1 MGMQE
6 LTIRLTAA
14 ACGLASV
21 RMLMFI
27 CSVCMMSRALGG
39 MLPWLC
45 S

>member
-14 ACGLASV
+14 VASV

>member
-1 MGMQE
+1 M
-6 LTIRLTAA
+6 TIRLTAA

-27 CSVCMMSRALGG
+27 CSVLGG
-39 MLPWLC
+39 MQPWLC